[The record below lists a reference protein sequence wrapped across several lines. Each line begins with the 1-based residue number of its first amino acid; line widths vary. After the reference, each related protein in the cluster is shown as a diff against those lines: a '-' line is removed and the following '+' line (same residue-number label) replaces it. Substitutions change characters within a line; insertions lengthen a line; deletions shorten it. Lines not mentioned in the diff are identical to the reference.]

1 MDLYI
6 LNLNSLSTDIFLF
19 VFFSSFF
26 HEFGSAREARER
38 ARNARKIKKGTS
50 VDIVRKTRGLLSP
63 SRMSTP
69 CHLIAPP
76 RSQYCQLNYFHSR
89 ATISEDKIEGL

>member
-26 HEFGSAREARER
+26 HQFGSAREARER

-50 VDIVRKTRGLLSP
+50 VDIFGKTRGLLSP

-76 RSQYCQLNYFHSR
+76 RSQIVPIKLFPFAR
-89 ATISEDKIEGL
+89 DDL